1 MFTLFP
7 KILLTLHTIPYYPP
21 PSKSED
27 YQAYKD
33 NNIMKKTTVTFGE
46 YLKHK
51 REEKQISLR
60 EVARTL
66 GVSAPFLSDVENN
79 RRAPLTEERLA
90 DLAKVLN
97 LNEKEK
103 AEMYDIV
110 GKQKGLL
117 APDLNPY
124 VTERPYVNAALRT
137 ARNLEA
143 NEEDWQRFVDDL
155 ISRKRGDN

>member
-1 MFTLFP
+1 
-7 KILLTLHTIPYYPP
+7 
-21 PSKSED
+21 
-27 YQAYKD
+27 
-33 NNIMKKTTVTFGE
+33 MKKTTVTFGE

-79 RRAPLTEERLA
+79 RRGPLTEERLA

-103 AEMYDIV
+103 DEMYDIV

-143 NEEDWQRFVDDL
+143 NEEDWQRFVDYL
-155 ISRKRGDN
+155 SNKYPQGNES

>member
-1 MFTLFP
+1 
-7 KILLTLHTIPYYPP
+7 
-21 PSKSED
+21 
-27 YQAYKD
+27 
-33 NNIMKKTTVTFGE
+33 MKKTTVTFGE

-79 RRAPLTEERLA
+79 RRGPLAEERLA

-97 LNEKEK
+97 LNEKEQS
-103 AEMYDIV
+103 EMYDIV

-155 ISRKRGDN
+155 IKRKNGDN

>member
-1 MFTLFP
+1 
-7 KILLTLHTIPYYPP
+7 
-21 PSKSED
+21 
-27 YQAYKD
+27 
-33 NNIMKKTTVTFGE
+33 MKKTTVTFGE

-79 RRAPLTEERLA
+79 RRGPLTEERLA
-90 DLAKVLN
+90 DLAKVLD

-103 AEMYDIV
+103 AKMYDIV

-143 NEEDWQRFVDDL
+143 NEEDWQWFTDYLSNKYSKV
-155 ISRKRGDN
+155 KEE

>member
-1 MFTLFP
+1 
-7 KILLTLHTIPYYPP
+7 
-21 PSKSED
+21 
-27 YQAYKD
+27 
-33 NNIMKKTTVTFGE
+33 MKKTTVTFGE

-79 RRAPLTEERLA
+79 RRGPLTEERLA

-97 LNEKEK
+97 LNEKEQ

-155 ISRKRGDN
+155 IKRKNGDN

>member
-1 MFTLFP
+1 
-7 KILLTLHTIPYYPP
+7 
-21 PSKSED
+21 
-27 YQAYKD
+27 
-33 NNIMKKTTVTFGE
+33 MKKTTVTFGE

-79 RRAPLTEERLA
+79 RRGPLTEERLA

-103 AEMYDIV
+103 AKMYDIV

-143 NEEDWQRFVDDL
+143 NEEDWQWFTDYLSNKYSKV
-155 ISRKRGDN
+155 KEE

>member
-1 MFTLFP
+1 
-7 KILLTLHTIPYYPP
+7 
-21 PSKSED
+21 
-27 YQAYKD
+27 
-33 NNIMKKTTVTFGE
+33 MKKTTVTFGE

-51 REEKQISLR
+51 REKKQISLR

-79 RRAPLTEERLA
+79 RRGPLTEERLA

-103 AEMYDIV
+103 DEMYDIV

-155 ISRKRGDN
+155 IKRKNGDN

>member
-1 MFTLFP
+1 MTR
-7 KILLTLHTIPYYPP
+7 K
-21 PSKSED
+21 
-27 YQAYKD
+27 
-33 NNIMKKTTVTFGE
+33 MKKTTVTFGE

-79 RRAPLTEERLA
+79 RRGPLTEERLA
-90 DLAKVLN
+90 ELAKVLN

-155 ISRKRGDN
+155 IKRKNGDN

>member
-1 MFTLFP
+1 
-7 KILLTLHTIPYYPP
+7 
-21 PSKSED
+21 
-27 YQAYKD
+27 
-33 NNIMKKTTVTFGE
+33 MKKTTVTFGE

-79 RRAPLTEERLA
+79 RRGPLTEERLA

-97 LNEKEK
+97 LNEKEQ

-124 VTERPYVNAALRT
+124 VTERPHVNAALRT

>member
-1 MFTLFP
+1 
-7 KILLTLHTIPYYPP
+7 
-21 PSKSED
+21 
-27 YQAYKD
+27 
-33 NNIMKKTTVTFGE
+33 MKKTTVTFGE

-79 RRAPLTEERLA
+79 RRGPLTEERLA

-97 LNEKEK
+97 LNEKEQS
-103 AEMYDIV
+103 EMYDIV

-124 VTERPYVNAALRT
+124 VTERPYVNAALR
-137 ARNLEA
+137 AAKNLEA

-155 ISRKRGDN
+155 ITRKRGDN

>member
-1 MFTLFP
+1 
-7 KILLTLHTIPYYPP
+7 
-21 PSKSED
+21 
-27 YQAYKD
+27 
-33 NNIMKKTTVTFGE
+33 MKKTTVTFGE

-79 RRAPLTEERLA
+79 RFGPMTEERLA

-97 LNEKEK
+97 LNEKEQ

-155 ISRKRGDN
+155 IKRKNGDN

>member
-1 MFTLFP
+1 MTR
-7 KILLTLHTIPYYPP
+7 
-21 PSKSED
+21 
-27 YQAYKD
+27 
-33 NNIMKKTTVTFGE
+33 IMKKTTVTFGE

-51 REEKQISLR
+51 RDEKQISLR

-79 RRAPLTEERLA
+79 RRGPLTEERLA

-97 LNEKEK
+97 LNEKEQS
-103 AEMYDIV
+103 EMYDIV

-155 ISRKRGDN
+155 IKRKNGDN

>member
-1 MFTLFP
+1 MTR
-7 KILLTLHTIPYYPP
+7 
-21 PSKSED
+21 
-27 YQAYKD
+27 
-33 NNIMKKTTVTFGE
+33 IMKKTTVTFGE

-51 REEKQISLR
+51 RDEKQISLR

-79 RRAPLTEERLA
+79 RRGPLTEERLA

-103 AEMYDIV
+103 DEMYDIV

-155 ISRKRGDN
+155 IKRKNGDN

>member
-1 MFTLFP
+1 
-7 KILLTLHTIPYYPP
+7 
-21 PSKSED
+21 
-27 YQAYKD
+27 
-33 NNIMKKTTVTFGE
+33 
-46 YLKHK
+46 
-51 REEKQISLR
+51 
-60 EVARTL
+60 
-66 GVSAPFLSDVENN
+66 
-79 RRAPLTEERLA
+79 LTEERLA
-90 DLAKVLN
+90 DLANVLN

-124 VTERPYVNAALRT
+124 VTDRPYVNAALRT

-155 ISRKRGDN
+155 IKRKHGDN

>member
-1 MFTLFP
+1 
-7 KILLTLHTIPYYPP
+7 
-21 PSKSED
+21 
-27 YQAYKD
+27 
-33 NNIMKKTTVTFGE
+33 MKKTTVTFGE

-51 REEKQISLR
+51 RDEKQISLR

-79 RRAPLTEERLA
+79 RRGPLTEERLA

-97 LNEKEK
+97 LNEKEQ

-110 GKQKGLL
+110 GNQKGLL

-124 VTERPYVNAALRT
+124 VTERPHVNAALRT

-155 ISRKRGDN
+155 IKRKNGDN

>member
-1 MFTLFP
+1 MTR
-7 KILLTLHTIPYYPP
+7 
-21 PSKSED
+21 
-27 YQAYKD
+27 
-33 NNIMKKTTVTFGE
+33 IMKKTTVTFGE

-51 REEKQISLR
+51 REEKHISLR

-66 GVSAPFLSDVENN
+66 GVSAPFLSDVEND
-79 RRAPLTEERLA
+79 RRGPLTEERLA

-124 VTERPYVNAALRT
+124 VTDRPYVNAALRT

-155 ISRKRGDN
+155 IKRKNGDN

>member
-1 MFTLFP
+1 
-7 KILLTLHTIPYYPP
+7 
-21 PSKSED
+21 
-27 YQAYKD
+27 
-33 NNIMKKTTVTFGE
+33 MKKTTVTFGE

-79 RRAPLTEERLA
+79 RRGPLTEERLA
-90 DLAKVLN
+90 DLAKVLH
-97 LNEKEK
+97 LNEKEQ

-124 VTERPYVNAALRT
+124 VTERPYVNAALRA

-155 ISRKRGDN
+155 IKRKSGDN

>member
-1 MFTLFP
+1 
-7 KILLTLHTIPYYPP
+7 
-21 PSKSED
+21 
-27 YQAYKD
+27 
-33 NNIMKKTTVTFGE
+33 MKKTTVTFGE

-51 REEKQISLR
+51 RDEKQISLR

-79 RRAPLTEERLA
+79 RRGPLTEERLA

-97 LNEKEK
+97 LNEKEQS
-103 AEMYDIV
+103 EMYDIV

-155 ISRKRGDN
+155 IKRKNGDN

>member
-1 MFTLFP
+1 
-7 KILLTLHTIPYYPP
+7 
-21 PSKSED
+21 
-27 YQAYKD
+27 
-33 NNIMKKTTVTFGE
+33 MKKTTVTFGE

-79 RRAPLTEERLA
+79 RRGPLTEERLA

-155 ISRKRGDN
+155 IKRKNGDN

>member
-1 MFTLFP
+1 MTRF
-7 KILLTLHTIPYYPP
+7 
-21 PSKSED
+21 
-27 YQAYKD
+27 
-33 NNIMKKTTVTFGE
+33 MKKTTVTFGE

-79 RRAPLTEERLA
+79 RRGPLTEERLA

-103 AEMYDIV
+103 AKMYDIV

-143 NEEDWQRFVDDL
+143 NEEDWQWFTDYLSNKYSKV
-155 ISRKRGDN
+155 KEE

>member
-1 MFTLFP
+1 
-7 KILLTLHTIPYYPP
+7 
-21 PSKSED
+21 
-27 YQAYKD
+27 
-33 NNIMKKTTVTFGE
+33 MKKTSVTFGE

-51 REEKQISLR
+51 RDEKQISLR
-60 EVARTL
+60 EVARGL

-90 DLAKVLN
+90 DLGNVLN
-97 LNEKEK
+97 LNEQEK

-110 GKQKGLL
+110 GRQRGLL

-124 VTERPYVNAALRT
+124 VTDRPYVNAALRT

-143 NEEDWQRFVDDL
+143 NEEDWQRFVADL
-155 ISRKRGDN
+155 VKRKREEN